1 MENSLFESIKNK
13 NKKVISI
20 VGLAKNT
27 GKTETLNYLT
37 NKLYENNLKIGLIS
51 YGRDGED
58 IDLITGKKKP
68 PVNVYPGSFFVTSS
82 RALRGSDLKYKKIE
96 NTGIKT
102 TMGEVNLYQ
111 SLDIGEVQLVG
122 INRISQLIVV
132 KNLIENHV
140 EYILIDGALDRKSS
154 ALPRISEAMILSTG
168 AVIGKDLED
177 VINKTSYELKKLMI
191 DSLKNKDHLLKLQGY
206 ENKNLSILWTEKM
219 GIIEFNSPTSLML
232 INDVIDYIKNN
243 NIKTIKYLFINGAF
257 TDTVAKKLVNLKFN
271 NFKLLI
277 SDSTKLFLNEM
288 SFNLL
293 TKNNIQINVLYPLN
307 IIGLTINPYNPEGVS
322 IDKDIF
328 LEEINKSINIPIYNI
343 KA

>member
-1 MENSLFESIKNK
+1 MENTLFESLINK

-37 NKLYENNLKIGLIS
+37 KNLYENNLKMGLIS

-82 RALRGSDLKYKKIE
+82 RALRGNELEYKKIK

-111 SLDIGEVQLVG
+111 SYDKGVVQLVG
-122 INRISQLIVV
+122 INRISQLLLV
-132 KNLIENHV
+132 KSLIESHV
-140 EYILIDGALDRKSS
+140 DYILIDGALDRKSS
-154 ALPRISEAMILSTG
+154 ALPRLSEAMILSTG
-168 AVIGKDLED
+168 AVIGENLED

-191 DSLKNKDHLLKLQGY
+191 NSLENKDHLLKLQSY
-206 ENKNLSILWTEKM
+206 ENKGISILWTEQK
-219 GIIEFNSPTSLML
+219 GIVKFNSPTSLML
-232 INDVIDYIKNN
+232 INDVIEYIKKN
-243 NIKTIKYLFINGAF
+243 NIKEIKYLFINGAF
-257 TDTVAKKLVNLKFN
+257 TDTVAKKIVNLKYD

-322 IDKDIF
+322 LDKDIF
-328 LEEINKSINIPIYNI
+328 FKEINKSINIPIYNI

>member
-1 MENSLFESIKNK
+1 MENKLFESLINK

-37 NKLYENNLKIGLIS
+37 KNLYENNLKMGLIS

-82 RALRGSDLKYKKIE
+82 RALRGNDLDYKKIK

-111 SLDIGEVQLVG
+111 SYGKGVVQLVG
-122 INRISQLIVV
+122 INRISQLLLV
-132 KNLIENHV
+132 KSLIESHV
-140 EYILIDGALDRKSS
+140 DYILIDGALDRKSS
-154 ALPRISEAMILSTG
+154 ALPRLSEAMILSTG
-168 AVIGKDLED
+168 AVIGENLED
-177 VINKTSYELKKLMI
+177 VISKTGYELKKLMI
-191 DSLKNKDHLLKLQGY
+191 DTLENKDHLLKLQSY
-206 ENKNLSILWTEKM
+206 ENNKVSILWTKEK
-219 GIIEFNSPTSLML
+219 GIIELNSPTSLML
-232 INDVIDYIKNN
+232 INDVIEYIKKN
-243 NIKTIKYLFINGAF
+243 NINKIKYIFINGAF
-257 TDTVAKKLVNLKFN
+257 TDTVAKKIVNLKYN
-271 NFKLLI
+271 NFKLII

-322 IDKDIF
+322 IDK
-328 LEEINKSINIPIYNI
+328 
-343 KA
+343 